1 MKIGSLFLKP
11 FLLLIFLLFSLNVYA
26 WEEMDYYL
34 YYGTTA
40 ESVTVAWGDPRV
52 TTPEDINDDYDP
64 LTDHFEISIY
74 NKERNIERVIV
85 DNIPGDVF
93 QYTFKLPQTG
103 HWITKIRAV
112 RHSIVDGV
120 EENTFTNWG
129 ESIDATISV
138 VNDSP
143 KAWWLFAWIAPAG
156 PIVQTL
162 EIPVRLSE
170 DDAEEKI
177 DNTVNITSSDLE
189 LVTDV
194 DVQTVGLKFNTI
206 MLPKTATIYKAY
218 IQFEVDEAS
227 LDSAWLKLEG
237 EATDLALSFETSA
250 ANITNRARTTANVE
264 WSPLSW
270 PDINESSPDQRT
282 PDISHIIKEIRDR
295 SGWMVGNSM
304 AFIITGTGTRT
315 AKSFDGGTTL
325 GSPLL
330 HVEYHQ

>member
-1 MKIGSLFLKP
+1 MKIGSLIFKP

-40 ESVTVAWGDPRV
+40 ESTTVAWADPRV
-52 TTPEDINDDYDP
+52 TTPADTNDDYDP

-103 HWITKIRAV
+103 HWITKIRGV

-120 EENTFTNWG
+120 EENTVTGWS
-129 ESIDATISV
+129 ESINATV
-138 VNDSP
+138 AEVNGLP

-156 PIVQTL
+156 PIVQIL
-162 EIPVRLSE
+162 DIPVQLSE
-170 DDAEEKI
+170 DDAEEKL
-177 DNTVNITSSDLE
+177 DNTVNIISSDLE

-206 MLPKTATIYKAY
+206 MLPKAATIYKAY
-218 IQFEVDEAS
+218 IQFEVDEVS
-227 LDSAWLKLEG
+227 IDSTWLKLEG
-237 EATDLALSFETSA
+237 EAIDLALPFTTSTG
-250 ANITNRARTTANVE
+250 NITNRTRTTSNVE
-264 WSPLSW
+264 WSPLPW
-270 PDINESSPDQRT
+270 ANINESGPDQRT

-295 SGWMVGNSM
+295 SGWIVGNSM
-304 AFIITGTGTRT
+304 VFIITGTGKRV
-315 AKSFDGGTTL
+315 AKAFDGDPS
-325 GSPLL
+325 GSALL
-330 HVEYHQ
+330 HIEYHQ